1 MQNTRSKI
9 MNFLEANNQAT
20 AVELGQVLQM
30 TQANI
35 RHHLSI
41 LVKEGMIEVVGQNQP
56 EGRGRPTLLYMPTK
70 QTQKHSLDVLL
81 GALLADIQ
89 SARSFIKRES
99 KIKRLAERL
108 SLPRSND
115 DKSITIR
122 LGKSMQHLNDLHYQA
137 HWEARS
143 DSPIIILGRC
153 PYASIIDQFPELCTM
168 DKYILENMLDREVKQ
183 ISKIVRRPEGPQH
196 CRFEIYPEKKG

>member
-1 MQNTRSKI
+1 MQNTRIKI

-20 AVELGQVLQM
+20 AAELSQVLNL

-41 LVKEGMIEVVGQNQP
+41 LFEEGKVEVVGQNQP
-56 EGRGRPTLLYMPTK
+56 EGRGRPPFLYMPTK

-81 GALLADIQ
+81 SALLEDIQ
-89 SARSFIKRES
+89 LAGSSRQRES

-108 SLPRSND
+108 SLPRSNEN
-115 DKSITIR
+115 KSLTIR
-122 LGKSMQHLNDLHYQA
+122 LGESMQHLNNLHYQA

-153 PYASIIDQFPELCTM
+153 PYAPIIDQFPELCTM
-168 DKYILENMLDREVKQ
+168 DKYILENMLEREVEQ

-196 CRFEIYPEKKG
+196 CRFEIHSGKKG